1 MIQKGHED
9 EDLEKEALWNQI
21 GFHKALAGFWYK
33 LIFSLFGLLF
43 GLVLLPLYY
52 KVLYPFPESAGYRSA
67 AIGIFSLFF
76 TVFDLGTWACMDRF
90 IAETQITNPKKM
102 LKYVQYF
109 IWYQAITGLIQTTS
123 ISFYALFVVPR
134 GELAFAVWI
143 MLIHSTTQ
151 YPGFLGVFRGVLN
164 SLQEFSKSETLSF
177 VSGEFI
183 QKITEIGFVLWGRQW
198 GINNPEIG
206 EILGIAIGAT
216 IGFYVDDFFASA
228 LAAHYFT
235 KTMKD
240 RGIRARDCFR
250 VDFGWDLVKEVSTYG
265 FKSGFTAVWG
275 GAVGLYNLW
284 LWLNFVPQYTTF
296 ATLNGIASGIA
307 GIVNQAQGM
316 PLTMLLSEAY
326 NNGKKKLTQ
335 YYIAQAWR
343 FYAMVQA
350 FFAAIILIVLLVL
363 EPAFQVL
370 GLSENYILAI
380 PFLIPN
386 LIRQLQQPYTSLA
399 SGTLISCDHPSAE
412 MFIRFIEEA
421 LKIFFMT
428 LWIHPKLL
436 GLPGK
441 LGLSSL
447 IWIMP
452 CGIYPAII
460 IKVAWSY
467 FFINKHI
474 VKLKFTLWQTFG
486 GPMISAACTYFVAYL
501 LKLAV
506 FDPLQASG
514 NTFAGIIVMFVLSI
528 LLIILVYFPLTSL
541 LGSWDKDS
549 LRDFRKAM
557 VMSGPSKPL
566 VYLLYKAVEI
576 PSRHSKLHDKYGID
590 ATAALEEAKDLLM
603 QKSMHY

>member
-1 MIQKGHED
+1 MGNPPLANTTETSND
-9 EDLEKEALWNQI
+9 DKEELWDQI

-33 LIFSLFGLLF
+33 LVFSIFGLAF

-52 KVLYPFPESAGYRSA
+52 KILYPFPESAGYRTA

-76 TVFDLGTWACMDRF
+76 TVFDLGTWSCMDRF
-90 IAETQITNPKKM
+90 IAEAQIRNPQKM
-102 LKYVQYF
+102 LKYIQYF
-109 IWYQAITGLIQTTS
+109 IWYQAITGLVQTTAVS
-123 ISFYALFVVPR
+123 MYALFIVPR
-134 GELAFAVWI
+134 SELSFAVWI

-151 YPGFLGVFRGVLN
+151 YPGFLGVFKGVLS
-164 SLQEFSKSETLSF
+164 SLQEFNKSETLNF

-183 QKITEIGFVLWGRQW
+183 QKLTEIGFVLWGRKW
-198 GINNPEIG
+198 GMANPEIG

-216 IGFYVDDFFASA
+216 IGFYVDDFFATA

-240 RGIRARDCFR
+240 KNIRARDCFR
-250 VDFGWDLVKEVSTYG
+250 VDFDWDLVKEVSVYG

-284 LWLNFVPQYTTF
+284 LWLSFVPQYTTF

-316 PLTMLLSEAY
+316 PLNMLLSEAY

-350 FFAAIILIVLLVL
+350 FFTAIILIVLLVL
-363 EPAFQVL
+363 EPAFHLL
-370 GLSENYILAI
+370 GLGENYILAI
-380 PFLIPN
+380 PFLLPN

-412 MFIRFIEEA
+412 MFIRFIEEG

-428 LWIHPKLL
+428 LWIHPNLL

-452 CGIYPAII
+452 CGIYPAIV
-460 IKVAWSY
+460 IKVTWSY
-467 FFINKHI
+467 FFINNHI
-474 VKLKFTLWQTFG
+474 VKLKFTWWQTFG
-486 GPMISAACTYFVAYL
+486 SPIVASGVTYGVAYL
-501 LKLAV
+501 LKQLL
-506 FDPLQASG
+506 FDPLHAQG
-514 NTFAGIIVMFVLSI
+514 NTMAGIIVMFVLSI
-528 LLIILVYFPLTSL
+528 VLVIVVYFPMTSL
-541 LGSWDKDS
+541 LGSWTQTRCAIS
-549 LRDFRKAM
+549 E
-557 VMSGPSKPL
+557 KP
-566 VYLLYKAVEI
+566 
-576 PSRHSKLHDKYGID
+576 
-590 ATAALEEAKDLLM
+590 
-603 QKSMHY
+603 